1 MTIALSPKYQV
12 VIPKKVRE
20 QLGWKAGI
28 KLHVFAHAGGLQL
41 VPDEPVENLKGKY
54 PQLNHEGLREKKERE
69 L

>member
-1 MTIALSPKYQV
+1 MTIALSPKFQV

-28 KLHVFAHAGGLQL
+28 KLHVFAYAGGLQL
-41 VPDEPVENLKGKY
+41 VPDEPVENLRGRY
-54 PQLNHEGLREKKERE
+54 PGMTMEGLREKKDRE